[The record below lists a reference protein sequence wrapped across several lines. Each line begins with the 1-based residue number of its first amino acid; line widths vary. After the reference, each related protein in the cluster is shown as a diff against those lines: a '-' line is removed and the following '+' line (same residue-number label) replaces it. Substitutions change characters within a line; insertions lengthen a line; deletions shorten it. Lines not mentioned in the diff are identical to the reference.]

1 MSITDLLGF
10 AAGVGFLAGL
20 RLYALVFV
28 LGILIRFGMLSL
40 TDQFQHLLVLGSLP
54 VLIVSALMAIAEFIS
69 DKLPWFD
76 SIWDSVHTFIRP
88 IGAAILA
95 WTAISEI
102 EPSLKVI
109 LVLITG
115 GVALTSHAAKAATR
129 AAANHSPEPVS
140 NMVLSV
146 AEDMFLPL
154 GLWLTVHYPV
164 IVLCLVIAFLV
175 AFFWII
181 RKIIRFLR
189 TRLKLA

>member
-1 MSITDLLGF
+1 MSVADLLGI

-20 RLYALVFV
+20 RLYALVFT

-40 TDQFQHLLVLGSLP
+40 TDQFQHLLILGSWP
-54 VLIVSALMAIAEFIS
+54 VLIASATMAIAEFVS

-76 SIWDSVHTFIRP
+76 SLWDSIHTFVRP

-95 WTAISEI
+95 WTAISDI

-140 NMVLSV
+140 NVVLSV

-154 GLWLTVHYPV
+154 GLWLTVHFPLV
-164 IVLCLVIAFLV
+164 VLFLVLAFLI
-175 AFFWII
+175 AFFWVI
-181 RKIIRFLR
+181 RKVIRFLR
-189 TRLKLA
+189 TRLKVA